1 MKARVSQVTVI
12 NCLFF
17 LVHALRPCNDL
28 LAHTPRQ
35 SMTTT
40 LVNNQ
45 TISKPTNLDDLTKF
59 ITKTSDYPVA
69 SGSFGSVYKWDYKC
83 EKLSLQVAVKF
94 LRIDSEDKEALRREI
109 GVWKRLR
116 HECIVP
122 LLGYTRD
129 DPSKPVSLVS
139 LWMSKG
145 TLHGYLDGKIREDKY
160 LLLCNVAN
168 GLHYLHSESVVHGDL
183 TSMNVLIDE
192 KGQACLADFGLSS
205 MVKMGEKFEYLRPY
219 EKQPGA
225 LSWSAPEL
233 NSFDVDVDVDGDGD
247 ATSSL
252 NHRGVTERYMP
263 SPSSDMYSYGCIMF
277 EVLSGKVP
285 EVTPWCVM
293 KGKTRE
299 RPQAVQDEDWIF
311 ILQCW
316 LSLPSLRPVASQAL
330 KFAGTRARSFMS
342 TEFPETSN
350 RASVYTAHLDGAN
363 VYNLSSLVPSHT
375 QPAFSDPEACWK
387 SVHKLV
393 KALLDLFKKTIKGD
407 QRLINDAI
415 QLYHVSLATL
425 PPTPIASSLHKV
437 IAAIA
442 QIGTGRRDD
451 ENLVAIERL
460 RLRMES
466 VDVNDPFR
474 FTGSSYLSLVDIAK
488 HMTDQGPD
496 SISSAKI
503 WYRKS
508 FSDTI
513 SGVLCRLQ
521 IALACAR
528 IAEKVVGEDEFRL
541 EAYEMSL
548 QLLQSHISATPT
560 LTWAVEHLSTSLAVD
575 AAATALGIKQ
585 VNKAV
590 KLLEWGRELLWTYI
604 ARSRTTKKEEEEEE
618 EKKEKEKDQEEDGKK
633 ISKVE
638 QLNLLVSGVLDTSQE
653 TSSLKSTVV
662 PNAKVHEIREAEGTA
677 RAHPQISDLLKAT
690 QDGPVVML
698 IASKRSCDAIIVSNA
713 YPKPLHVQ
721 LEITFSSLVELSAT
735 FQACTSSV
743 SEDPESVEDKLE
755 EILCRLWHDVVA
767 PVIARLKEK
776 IPPGRNSRIWW
787 CPTSVFS
794 TLPVHAAGDYSVEG
808 EQLPQKYVS
817 SYTSSISSLV
827 RARNCTDHPAPSSK
841 FAAIYQAKPLEND
854 EGREVEY
861 PAIELAE
868 MEPEIVKRNLPAS
881 LFFTRFPDATKEDA
895 VGAFKDHGWFHL
907 VAYATQNSYQ
917 PFNSSFLMR
926 DGLLSLP
933 DIPLACSEPKEFA
946 FLSARPVGSQFR
958 WMQNETTQFAAGLQF
973 SGFKSVIGTMGN
985 LEDSK
990 AYEIIDKFYKAIFC
1004 TETLDCARAARAL
1017 HDTLEEM
1024 AKGELSFRQRIAFA
1038 HFGL

>member
-1 MKARVSQVTVI
+1 
-12 NCLFF
+12 
-17 LVHALRPCNDL
+17 
-28 LAHTPRQ
+28 
-35 SMTTT
+35 MTTT
-40 LVNNQ
+40 PVDSQ
-45 TISKPTNLDDLTKF
+45 AISKPTNQSSLDDLTEF
-59 ITKTSDYPVA
+59 ITKTINYPVA
-69 SGSFGSVYKWDYKC
+69 SGSFGLVYKCNYKC
-83 EKLSLQVAVKF
+83 EKQSLQVAVKRF
-94 LRIDSEDKEALRREI
+94 LRIDLENKEALRREI

-116 HECIVP
+116 HESIVP
-122 LLGYTRD
+122 LLGYTRLGD
-129 DPSKPVSLVS
+129 YPSEPVSLVS

-145 TLHGYLDGKIREDKY
+145 TLHQYLDGKIREDKY

-183 TSMNVLIDE
+183 TSMNVLVDE

-205 MVKMGEKFEYLRPY
+205 MVKIGPKFEYLRPR

-225 LSWSAPEL
+225 LIWSAPEL
-233 NSFDVDVDVDGDGD
+233 SSFDVDVDENENEDEDVDADV
-247 ATSSL
+247 TTSL
-252 NHRGVTERYMP
+252 NHKEVTERYIP

-277 EVLSGKVP
+277 QVLSGKVP

-342 TEFPETSN
+342 TGFPETSN
-350 RASVYTAHLDGAN
+350 RASTYTAHLDDAN

-387 SVHKLV
+387 SVHKLA
-393 KALLDLFKKTIKGD
+393 KALLDLFKKTTRGD
-407 QRLINDAI
+407 QRLLNDAI
-415 QLYHVSLATL
+415 QLYHVALATL

-437 IAAIA
+437 IAATA
-442 QIGTGRRDD
+442 QIGTRRRDD
-451 ENLVAIERL
+451 ENSDAIERL
-460 RLRMES
+460 RFRMES
-466 VDVNDPFR
+466 VDVNDPFH

-508 FSDTI
+508 FNDTI

-590 KLLEWGRELLWTYI
+590 ELLEWGRELLWTYI
-604 ARSRTTKKEEEEEE
+604 ARSRTGTGGEKEKGTGKE
-618 EKKEKEKDQEEDGKK
+618 KEKEKDQEEDSKK

-638 QLNLLVSGVLDTSQE
+638 QLNLLVSGVLDTLQE
-653 TSSLKSTVV
+653 TSSLKSAVV
-662 PNAKVHEIREAEGTA
+662 PNAKVHEIREAEGTP
-677 RAHPQISDLLKAT
+677 RSHPPISDLLKAT

-698 IASKRSCDAIIVSNA
+698 IASRRSCDAIIVSNA

-721 LEITFSSLVELSAT
+721 LEITFSSLAELSTT

-743 SEDPESVEDKLE
+743 PEDPDSVEDDLK
-755 EILCRLWHDVVA
+755 EILCRLWHDVVV
-767 PVIARLKEK
+767 PVIAQLKEK

-794 TLPVHAAGDYSVEG
+794 TLPVHAAGDYTVEG
-808 EQLPQKYVS
+808 EQLPQQYVS

-827 RARNCTDHPAPSSK
+827 RARNCADHPVPSSK

-854 EGREVEY
+854 EGKEVEY
-861 PAIELAE
+861 PAIEFAE
-868 MEPEIVKRNLPAS
+868 MEPEMVKRNLPPS
-881 LFFTRFPDATKEDA
+881 FFFTRFPDATKEDA
-895 VGAFKDHGWFHL
+895 IEAFKDHGWFHL
-907 VAYATQNSYQ
+907 VAYATRNAYQ

-946 FLSARPVGSQFR
+946 FLSARPVGPQFR

-973 SGFKSVIGTMGN
+973 SGFKSVIGTIGN
-985 LEDSK
+985 LDDSK

-1017 HDTLEEM
+1017 HGALEEM
-1024 AKGELSFRQRIAFA
+1024 AKGDLSFRQRIAFA